1 MEYHYGVCVK
11 ESTWGKDCCNSIV
24 ILAGDGNRFAFFV
37 KIFNVNEEVDN
48 DVKNIKFGSAVFFTS
63 EKECIVDLYNADRR
77 VDQLFTS
84 FGNFDLREF
93 GVFVFSQDK
102 KCGYRFRKIAVINK
116 VEEELI
122 NALRKKLL
130 FDSFSNSIK
139 ELTAE
144 NILNIIN
151 EEKNEVDKYDIEDL
165 VNNLNISYY
174 ADGFCEK
181 TDSPEGY
188 RLNEIRSFKN
198 TKYEDLKFDEYL
210 TQILKP
216 GGWRIGEY
224 DGWFYAR
231 EKAKENV
238 DNHTHN
244 IPFIKKEMK
253 RRYSKSEHLDFRVRS
268 KLSIYISPIFSMY
281 CIPGRVLELKR
292 SPFGRVFSRFDFT
305 LDKTKEGIIAKI
317 RQYNSYFTD
326 FSSNEFKKEIYKEID
341 FFQLHKEWCIP
352 FSSYIKLEKKI
363 QIYN

>member
-37 KIFNVNEEVDN
+37 KIFNVNEEVDD

-231 EKAKENV
+231 EKAKEDV

-253 RRYSKSEHLDFRVRS
+253 RRYSKSKHLDFRVRS

-305 LDKTKEGIIAKI
+305 LDKTKEGIIANI

-363 QIYN
+363 

>member
-37 KIFNVNEEVDN
+37 KIFNVNEEVDD

-165 VNNLNISYY
+165 VNNLNISY
-174 ADGFCEK
+174 
-181 TDSPEGY
+181 
-188 RLNEIRSFKN
+188 
-198 TKYEDLKFDEYL
+198 
-210 TQILKP
+210 
-216 GGWRIGEY
+216 
-224 DGWFYAR
+224 
-231 EKAKENV
+231 
-238 DNHTHN
+238 
-244 IPFIKKEMK
+244 
-253 RRYSKSEHLDFRVRS
+253 
-268 KLSIYISPIFSMY
+268 
-281 CIPGRVLELKR
+281 
-292 SPFGRVFSRFDFT
+292 
-305 LDKTKEGIIAKI
+305 
-317 RQYNSYFTD
+317 
-326 FSSNEFKKEIYKEID
+326 
-341 FFQLHKEWCIP
+341 
-352 FSSYIKLEKKI
+352 
-363 QIYN
+363 